1 MCLGSKIKTK
11 MLSCE
16 RDLHLEQRDGNAT
29 ILEDI
34 KQVLLDLE
42 MWSSK
47 ALILLRYVLIQAV
60 SSNLVIKL
68 VPYLFMP
75 S

>member
-11 MLSCE
+11 MLSYE
-16 RDLHLEQRDGNAT
+16 RDLHLEQRDGNSM

-34 KQVLLDLE
+34 IQVLLDVE
-42 MWSSK
+42 TWSSK

-60 SSNLVIKL
+60 SPNLVI
-68 VPYLFMP
+68 
-75 S
+75 

>member
-16 RDLHLEQRDGNAT
+16 RGLHLEQRDGNAM

-60 SSNLVIKL
+60 SSNLVI
-68 VPYLFMP
+68 
-75 S
+75 

>member
-1 MCLGSKIKTK
+1 MCLGSKMKTK

-16 RDLHLEQRDGNAT
+16 RDSYLEQRDKNSI

-34 KQVLLDLE
+34 IQVLLDLE
-42 MWSSK
+42 IWSSK

-60 SSNLVIKL
+60 SPNLVI
-68 VPYLFMP
+68 
-75 S
+75 